1 MTDQS
6 ILDSV
11 TQLVIKN
18 MIEINEEVSQEWMS
32 PPDGFNDDL
41 IEDDDQRII
50 KVQMDSI
57 D

>member
-1 MTDQS
+1 
-6 ILDSV
+6 
-11 TQLVIKN
+11 
-18 MIEINEEVSQEWMS
+18 MS

-57 D
+57 DRLLNCVEVEKMI